1 MVQRHLIALD
11 LDGTLLNHKQKIT
24 TKTKK
29 VLQYLIDKGHE
40 VMIATGRP
48 PRSSIEFYKE
58 IGMKTPMVNFNA
70 AYISHPLDKSFPV
83 FHSPLEMEIVKE
95 IIHGI
100 EGFNLSN
107 VIVEVVDDVYIHA
120 HDEKLIDIFLMGSPQ
135 LTIGDIRYHLQNNP
149 TAMLIH
155 THNENFTDIR
165 NHLTHRFSHTIDHRT
180 WAAPW
185 NVIEIIQKGISKG
198 DGVSKVANYLNIAR
212 ENVLAFGDED
222 NDLEMLQWAGTG
234 VAMANGID
242 LVKEVAN
249 AVTLTNNEDGVA
261 AYLIEYFKIPLGV
274 YKCRCTSTAR
284 CTPSSA

>member
-1 MVQRHLIALD
+1 MEKHLIALD
-11 LDGTLLNHKQKIT
+11 LDGTLLNHKQEIT
-24 TKTKK
+24 LKTKK
-29 VLQYLIDKGHE
+29 VLQYLIEEGHE

-48 PRSSIEFYKE
+48 PRSSIEFYEE
-58 IGMKTPMVNFNA
+58 IGMKTPMINFNA
-70 AYISHPLDKSFPV
+70 AYISHPLDKNFPV

-120 HDEKLIDIFLMGSPQ
+120 HDEKLINIFLMGNPQ
-135 LTIGDIRYHLQNNP
+135 LTIGDIRENLQNNP

-155 THNENFTDIR
+155 TKEDNYTDIR
-165 NHLTHRFSHTIDHRT
+165 SHLTKNFSDIIDHRT

-198 DGVSKVANYLNIAR
+198 DGVTKVADYLNIAR
-212 ENVLAFGDED
+212 ENVIAFGDED

-242 LVKEVAN
+242 QVKEVAN
-249 AVTLTNNEDGVA
+249 AVTLTNNEEGVA
-261 AYLIEYFKIPLGV
+261 SFLIDYFEIPLSV
-274 YKCRCTSTAR
+274 FNDEEDLNYA
-284 CTPSSA
+284 

>member
-1 MVQRHLIALD
+1 MEKHLIALD
-11 LDGTLLNHKQKIT
+11 LDGTLLNHKQEVSL
-24 TKTKK
+24 KTKK
-29 VLQYLIDKGHE
+29 VLQYLIAEGHE

-48 PRSSIEFYKE
+48 PRSSIAFYEE
-58 IGMKTPMVNFNA
+58 IGLRTPMVNFNA
-70 AYISHPLDKSFPV
+70 AYISHPLDESFPV
-83 FHSPLEMEIVKE
+83 FHSPLNLEIVKG
-95 IIHGI
+95 IVQGI
-100 EGFNLSN
+100 ESFDLFN
-107 VIVEVVDDVYIHA
+107 VIVEVVDDVYIHS
-120 HDEKLIDIFLMGSPQ
+120 HDEKLIDIFLMGNPQ
-135 LTIGDIRYHLQNNP
+135 LTIGDIRENLQNHP

-155 THNENFTDIR
+155 TNETTYNDIR
-165 NHLTHRFSHTIDHRT
+165 NHLTYHFSEIIEHRT

-242 LVKEVAN
+242 LVKEVAD

-261 AYLIEYFKIPLGV
+261 AFLIDYFEIPSELFDEEEFN
-274 YKCRCTSTAR
+274 YA
-284 CTPSSA
+284 